1 MTRLATDRTTR
12 RPSRSRC
19 SLSALVMVGLLAMLP
34 RVAGA
39 ALVSESTI
47 AREAE
52 YAFEQM
58 KAQIPI
64 SRNIADRD
72 YVSCVA
78 GMLIAQLDE
87 PFRSL
92 DWEIELF
99 EHQAA
104 NAFAMPGG
112 KIGVY
117 TGIFAVADNQDSLA
131 AVIGHE
137 IVHVV
142 AQHSLKRA
150 RKQVRNHLLVAAATG
165 MLGGGGGTATA
176 LSLGA
181 EIGLNRPYDR
191 KQESRADAEGL
202 ELMADAGF
210 NPLASVRLWKNMTKK
225 NPASPPEFLSTH
237 PDPANRIDDLISQL
251 ATSLARYNA
260 AVEAGRVPQ
269 CE

>member
-1 MTRLATDRTTR
+1 MFCLI
-12 RPSRSRC
+12 
-19 SLSALVMVGLLAMLP
+19 VGLPAAAP
-34 RVAGA
+34 S
-39 ALVSESTI
+39 ALVSEATI

-58 KAQIPI
+58 KARLPI
-64 SRNIADRD
+64 SKDIAAKD

-87 PFRSL
+87 PYRSL

-99 EHQAA
+99 DLRAA

-117 TGIFAVADNQDSLA
+117 TGIFGVADNQDSLA

-150 RKQVRNHLLVAAATG
+150 RKQVRNRLLVAATTRF
-165 MLGGGGGTATA
+165 LGGGTGTATA
-176 LSLGA
+176 LGLGA
-181 EIGLNRPYDR
+181 ELGLSRPYDR

-202 ELMADAGF
+202 GLMADAGF
-210 NPLASVRLWKNMTKK
+210 NPLASIQLWKNMTKK

-237 PDPANRIDDLISQL
+237 PDPDHRIDDLIAQL
-251 ATSLARYNA
+251 ATSLTRYNA
-260 AVEAGRVPQ
+260 AVNAGRVPQ